1 MQERIENETFSS
13 PRDGRDAATAPYFF
27 QKRATHSRRQLR
39 IGRRSEQCDSLTR
52 NEQTAHVAL
61 PWLRQLS
68 TKMVHE
74 SKSGQGGADAI

>member
-1 MQERIENETFSS
+1 
-13 PRDGRDAATAPYFF
+13 
-27 QKRATHSRRQLR
+27 
-39 IGRRSEQCDSLTR
+39 
-52 NEQTAHVAL
+52 VAL